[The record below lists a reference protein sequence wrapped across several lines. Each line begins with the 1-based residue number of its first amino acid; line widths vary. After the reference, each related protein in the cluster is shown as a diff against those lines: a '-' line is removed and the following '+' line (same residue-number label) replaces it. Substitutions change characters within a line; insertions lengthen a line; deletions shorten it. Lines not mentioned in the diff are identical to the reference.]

1 MDELNAT
8 LIEILKIIEPAK
20 TLEQSLAKILKNQAE
35 EKLRQVHSLIKYF
48 QRRYG
53 MSAEEFYEA
62 RIKDKKH
69 SWEDEDTYFD
79 WVTAQQQIKELQVE
93 IQKLEEFLLEMNT
106 KAIGIAILFLIP
118 MLTIIAMKD

>member
-1 MDELNAT
+1 MNRDEINAT
-8 LIEILKIIEPAK
+8 LIESIKTIEPAT
-20 TLEQSLAKILKNQAE
+20 TLDQSLAKILKTQAE

-69 SWEDEDTYFD
+69 SWEDDDTYFD

-93 IQKLEEFLLEMNT
+93 IQKLEVLLSH
-106 KAIGIAILFLIP
+106 A
-118 MLTIIAMKD
+118 DR